1 MNITIALCQ
10 MMGIV
15 FVVLGLSM
23 LVSRKG
29 ITSLVE
35 ETTRNEGLLWSWG
48 FVAVIMGAALIAFN
62 GFMLGSGLQLL
73 IVVIGWVAL
82 LKGVLILFFPNA
94 TVSLYKK
101 WNVRGVFV
109 WSGIIALIIGLFFL
123 YAGFM

>member
-1 MNITIALCQ
+1 